1 MRRLALPLLA
11 TLAALAPP
19 TLAQAG
25 LLPPLPS
32 LDETGSLDDGD
43 AGANWYLRGSAG
55 VGLPASPSLR
65 PYTVPGATT
74 RGEDL
79 HAGWAVSGA
88 IGYQWGWL
96 RSDISLDYL
105 GRRDFSERFAG
116 ACGTSCSGTLKGECS
131 AIPVLANFYYDI
143 GTWKGITP
151 YLGAGLGAAHLQWDD
166 LKLAGHCNGPCPAA
180 SGAGHWRFAWQVGAG
195 VSYAV
200 SEKVSVDAD
209 YRLLDLGS
217 AGAGSTARGNVAADT
232 IWDNELRISL
242 RYKLN

>member
-11 TLAALAPP
+11 SLAALAAP

-43 AGANWYLRGSAG
+43 TGANWYLRGTGG
-55 VGLPASPSLR
+55 VSLPASPSLR
-65 PYTVPGATT
+65 PYAVPGVTT
-74 RGEDL
+74 TGEDL
-79 HAGWAVSGA
+79 HAGWAVGGA

-105 GRRDFSERFAG
+105 GRRNFSERFAG
-116 ACGTSCSGTLKGECS
+116 VCGTGCNGTLKGEFS
-131 AIPVLANFYYDI
+131 AVPMLANFYYDI

-151 YLGAGLGAAHLQWDD
+151 YLGAGLGVAHLQWDD
-166 LKLAGHCNGPCPAA
+166 LKCSGPCSAA
-180 SGAGHWRFAWQVGAG
+180 SGEGHWRFAWQVGAG

-200 SEKVSVDAD
+200 SEKVSLDAD
-209 YRLLDLGS
+209 YRLLDLGK
-217 AGAGSTARGNVAADT
+217 AGAGSMSGGNVAAST